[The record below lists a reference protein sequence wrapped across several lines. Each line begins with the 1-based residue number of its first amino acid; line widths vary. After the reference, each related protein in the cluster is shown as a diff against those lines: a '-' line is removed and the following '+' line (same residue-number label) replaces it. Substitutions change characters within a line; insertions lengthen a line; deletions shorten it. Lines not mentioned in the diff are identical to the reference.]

1 MTKDN
6 FKFERCD
13 FILLPD
19 ESPCKVNF
27 MGDIV
32 EIVTSRSKSGQ
43 DALSM
48 TKRISKSQYIR
59 VDTGEVFNY
68 NISEHKADNTVSIK
82 NCLKK
87 LRKLILNNFIEFESF
102 FVTLTYSEEMTDFDR
117 AANDYSKFYDNL
129 KYHYRHYRLEYLRII
144 EPTESGVWHIHVLL
158 KASLYVE
165 RFVIKQEDVQTL
177 WQYGSVKVK
186 QVNDI
191 QGLALYFCT
200 YHSKKSLANMRKS
213 KSKAKQM
220 RWKYYPRGAKIY
232 TKSRGVVYPESVK
245 VTRGQAEE
253 FLDGYVRVRES
264 SITVSDTVTGNIINR
279 VNYEHFRKE

>member
-6 FKFERCD
+6 FNFVRCD
-13 FILLPD
+13 FIPLPD
-19 ESPCKVNF
+19 ESQCKVTF
-27 MGDIV
+27 MGDVI
-32 EIVTSRSKSGQ
+32 ELVTSQNTTGQ
-43 DALSM
+43 NALSM
-48 TKRISKSQYIR
+48 TKRISKSQYMQ
-59 VDTGEVFNY
+59 VDTGEVFDY
-68 NISEHKADNTVSIK
+68 NVSEKKADNTVSIK
-82 NCLKK
+82 NSLKK

-102 FVTLTYSEEMTDFDR
+102 FVTLTYSEKMTDFDR
-117 AANDYSKFYDNL
+117 AVNDYSKFYDNL
-129 KYHYRHYRLEYLRII
+129 KYHYRQYRLEYLRII

-158 KASLYVE
+158 KSSLYEE

-177 WQYGSVKVK
+177 WQHGSVNVK

-191 QGLALYFCT
+191 QGLAAYFCT

-220 RWKYYPRGAKIY
+220 RWKYYPHGAKIY
-232 TKSRGVVYPESVK
+232 TKSRGVIYPESVK

-253 FLDGYVRVRES
+253 FLDGYIRVRES

-279 VNYEHFRKE
+279 VNYEHFEKE

>member
-1 MTKDN
+1 MAKDN
-6 FKFERCD
+6 LKFERGH
-13 FILLPD
+13 LL
-19 ESPCKVNF
+19 SLSHKTQSSVTI
-27 MGDIV
+27 MGDVI
-32 EIVTSRSKSGQ
+32 EIVTTQNTTGQ
-43 DALSM
+43 NALSM
-48 TKRISKSQYIR
+48 TKRISKSQYMQ
-59 VDTGEVFNY
+59 VDTGEVFDY
-68 NISEHKADNTVSIK
+68 NVSELKADNTVSIK
-82 NCLKK
+82 NSLKK

-117 AANDYSKFYDNL
+117 AVNDYSKFYDNL
-129 KYHYRHYRLEYLRII
+129 KYHYRQYRLEYLRII

-158 KASLYVE
+158 KTSLCEE

-177 WQYGSVKVK
+177 WQHGSVNVK

-191 QGLALYFCT
+191 QGLAAYFCT
-200 YHSKKSLANMRKS
+200 YHSKKSLANMWKS

-279 VNYEHFRKE
+279 VNYEHYKKE

>member
-1 MTKDN
+1 MAKKEL
-6 FKFERCD
+6 KFEKGT
-13 FILLPD
+13 LLPL
-19 ESPCKVNF
+19 SNKTQSNVTI
-27 MGDIV
+27 MGDVI
-32 EIVTSRSKSGQ
+32 EIVTSQNTTGQ
-43 DALSM
+43 NALSM
-48 TKRISKSQYIR
+48 TKRISKSQYMQ
-59 VDTGEVFNY
+59 VDTGEVFDY
-68 NISEHKADNTVSIK
+68 NISEQKADNTVSIK
-82 NCLKK
+82 NSLKK

-102 FVTLTYSEEMTDFDR
+102 FVTLTYSEEMTDFDK

-158 KASLYVE
+158 KSSLYVE
-165 RFVIKQEDVQTL
+165 RFVIRQEDVQTL

-191 QGLALYFCT
+191 QGLAAYFCT

-232 TKSRGVVYPESVK
+232 TKSRGVVYPKSVK

-264 SITVSDTVTGNIINR
+264 SITVSDKVTGNIINR
-279 VNYEHFRKE
+279 VNYEHYKKE